1 MIKKEAYNISC
12 LLLLIS
18 FLTLQTGCG
27 YFLPP
32 HANSFYTKDETVTVK
47 MLTCDELKDYKEDW
61 RVYFGSYCDEPKA
74 FAFAPAIALAA
85 GIVVPI
91 VVDYAKTKLKEE
103 SENYVQQFGTTYFG
117 TSWENK
123 DKKKYYGFEIVRNAK
138 RYNDTG
144 EKEEVFKIVYG
155 FLKDDKDIFWAAP
168 LYFKTNKTKAKV
180 SSWGSSHKINTK
192 VEIALDAV
200 WIDGQKKYHKENI
213 AKFDPLIIKDY
224 EIDSPKVLR
233 SSFKGENP
241 DKYGRLEGG
250 LNSFPISEKFWLTVL
265 VTETDTAKTK
275 KYITDL
281 SDILEK
287 NKDKIIDFI
296 KSQTN

>member
-1 MIKKEAYNISC
+1 
-12 LLLLIS
+12 
-18 FLTLQTGCG
+18 
-27 YFLPP
+27 
-32 HANSFYTKDETVTVK
+32 

-61 RVYFGSYCDEPKA
+61 KAYFSPYCDETKA
-74 FAFAPAIALAA
+74 FAFAPVIAVAA

-200 WIDGQKKYHKENI
+200 WIDGQAARARLKEKEAPPAGASVKQKYHHSRVGLHTCVCFP
-213 AKFDPLIIKDY
+213 A
-224 EIDSPKVLR
+224 
-233 SSFKGENP
+233 
-241 DKYGRLEGG
+241 GRRT
-250 LNSFPISEKFWLTVL
+250 I
-265 VTETDTAKTK
+265 
-275 KYITDL
+275 
-281 SDILEK
+281 
-287 NKDKIIDFI
+287 
-296 KSQTN
+296 